1 LFEIDVSAV
10 VIPNKL
16 GRQTLKSRTV
26 TEDTT
31 LARSTTKKPSARIR
45 SHPGDTLAHE
55 FMAPLDLSARGLAET
70 LSVPPNRI
78 SQIVA
83 GQRSIIADTALR
95 LSRDFGSTPEFW
107 MNLQTAHDLSTA
119 AAEADYSEIEQRP
132 AA

>member
-1 LFEIDVSAV
+1 MFAIDVSAV

-26 TEDTT
+26 SEDTT

-45 SHPGDTLAHE
+45 SHPGEILAHE
-55 FMAPLDLSARGLAET
+55 FMAPLDLSARGLAEA
-70 LSVPPNRI
+70 LGVPPNRT
-78 SQIVA
+78 SQLVA
-83 GQRSIIADTALR
+83 GQRSMTADTALR

-107 MNLQTAHDLSTA
+107 MNLQTAHDMSTA